1 MNLLE
6 NKIKQTNIF
15 HTMYFNNIPS
25 PNSSK
30 ILPTSLSLPNF
41 IPSFS
46 LSLKKSP
53 GKEQQNKIKLN
64 ITKKLHKK
72 EPLSPFSVGQ
82 LHPGMEPTPEYD

>member
-41 IPSFS
+41 MPSLS

-53 GKEQQNKIKLN
+53 GKEQQNKIKLKTQYDKKKS
-64 ITKKLHKK
+64 TKRTI
-72 EPLSPFSVGQ
+72 ESI
-82 LHPGMEPTPEYD
+82 